1 MSKTALI
8 SRAELA
14 VGRPYAERSENEA
27 GWHDKLAN
35 FLVGATIE
43 PLWRWVRDPAR
54 ELRWIVDE
62 VERHQ
67 RAVRR
72 ASDEELREMSRDMRI
87 KLRRQGFARPLVAAC
102 FALVQ
107 EAAGRVV
114 GQRHYH
120 PQLMGGLALLQGKLV
135 EMGTGEGKTIT
146 ATLPASIVA
155 LAGYPVHI
163 ITVNDYLAARDAET
177 MGPVYRFLGLT
188 VGHVA
193 QGMPAAARR
202 EAYARSVTYCS
213 NKELA
218 FDYLRDR
225 VAQAQQHSRLH
236 LSLQKMRGSM
246 LGDERLVLRGLYY
259 GIVDEADS
267 IFIDEART
275 PLILSSQGA
284 IDERDDCETALE
296 LAAGLS
302 PGDDYMTNHSERE
315 ITLTRAGRGRLAEL
329 STSLAGVW
337 ASPRAREELI
347 AQALSAILL
356 FRRDQHYI
364 VAEGKVQIVDESTG
378 RVMPDRSWERGLH
391 QLIEVKEGC
400 EPTNRHETLA
410 RMTYQRLFR
419 RYLRLAGMSGTGKE
433 VAREIKHVYKLD
445 VVRIPLHKPS
455 RRTELPNRVYLTRAA
470 KWRAIGDTVERLA
483 ASGCRPVLIGT
494 RSVQASEEIS
504 SELTKRSVDH
514 ALLNAKQDKEEAAIV
529 ARAGQPNRVTVA
541 TNMAGRGTDIRL
553 GQGIAEQGGLHVIL
567 TEYHES
573 RRIDRQF
580 FGRCARQGD
589 PGSCEA
595 IVSLE
600 DEIYAL
606 FAGVPTGLV
615 RQVLQRHGYVPTFV
629 YHGLRRLAQFRA
641 EQRAAQVRVRN
652 LRLDGRLER
661 ILAFSGRGE

>member
-1 MSKTALI
+1 MSKTAWI
-8 SRAELA
+8 SGAELA
-14 VGRPYAERSENEA
+14 AGRPYAERSENEA
-27 GWHDKLAN
+27 GWHDRLAN

-43 PLWRWVRDPAR
+43 PLWGWVRDPAR

-62 VERHQ
+62 VERRQ
-67 RAVRR
+67 RAMRIATDV
-72 ASDEELREMSRDMRI
+72 ELGDLSRDMRI
-87 KLRRQGFARPLVAAC
+87 RLRRQGFTPALVGAC
-102 FALVQ
+102 YTLVQ
-107 EAAGRVV
+107 EAAARVI

-135 EMGTGEGKTIT
+135 EMGTGEGKTMT

-163 ITVNDYLAARDAET
+163 ITVNDYLAQRDAEE

-188 VGHVA
+188 VGSVA

-225 VAQAQQHSRLH
+225 IALAQQNSRLH
-236 LSLQKMRGSM
+236 LSLQKMRGSAR
-246 LGDERLVLRGLYY
+246 GDEPLVLRGLYY

-267 IFIDEART
+267 VFIDEART

-284 IDERDDCETALE
+284 VDQREDCEAALE

-302 PGDDYMTNHSERE
+302 PVDDYTTNHGERE

-329 STSLAGVW
+329 SAGLTGVW
-337 ASPRAREELI
+337 TSPRAREELI
-347 AQALSAILL
+347 TQALSAIIL
-356 FRRDQHYI
+356 FRRDHHYI
-364 VAEGKVQIVDESTG
+364 VAGGKVQIVDESTG

-419 RYLRLAGMSGTGKE
+419 RYLRLAGMSGTAKE
-433 VAREIKHVYKLD
+433 VAREIKQVYKLD

-455 RRTELPNRVYLTRAA
+455 RRKDLPNRVHLTRAA
-470 KWRAIGDTVERLA
+470 KCRAIGDTVERLA

-494 RSVQASEEIS
+494 RSVRASEEIS
-504 SELTKRSVDH
+504 SELTKRSLDH

-529 ARAGQPNRVTVA
+529 ARAGEPTRVTVA

-553 GQGIAEQGGLHVIL
+553 GPGVAEQGGLHVIL

-606 FAGVPTGLV
+606 FARLPTGLV
-615 RQVLQRHGYVPTFV
+615 RRILQRYGSVPTVV
-629 YHGLRRLAQFRA
+629 YGSLRRFAQSRA
-641 EQRAAQVRVRN
+641 ERRAAQVRVQN
-652 LRLDGRLER
+652 LRLDRRLDR